1 MAEQA
6 KKQETA
12 TFDQD
17 LGITLDFGNNEEI
30 EDNLIFD
37 NPPTKDTDDSG
48 EDDLFKTPEGITK
61 GDDDIDL
68 NAEFEKLLNTSDT
81 PEQVVIKR
89 AEDKKESAN
98 TEANKQKET
107 KDVSDSL
114 TVAFAKTLLEL
125 QGLSDFKEDEY
136 KALVKEKGEAA
147 AFIELMENEAT
158 KKVENYR
165 KSIDEYAQEYT
176 QLREV
181 GFTKEEAST
190 IVGNKETINAIS
202 DEQLKEDEELQIDVV
217 REVGKLKGESE
228 EEIEENIQLL
238 KETDKLA
245 TRAKTNLVQLKNY
258 YGKVAEQELVRK
270 KDEVK
275 AKEQSQVE
283 FLKSLKTDIDSTE
296 EILKDKKINQP
307 TKDKI
312 YSMLTTPIK
321 QEDGTILNEVWTKRK
336 ADVKAF
342 DKKLAYFI
350 HIGLFDGKTDSLIKD
365 SKTKAASELQ
375 KLLDGGR
382 VHTAGDPIIH
392 DEKLNDRVSAM
403 KDFLD

>member
-1 MAEQA
+1 MAKQA
-6 KKQETA
+6 KEQETV
-12 TFDQD
+12 TIDQD

-30 EDNLIFD
+30 EDSLILD
-37 NPPTKDTDDSG
+37 NPPTKDTDESV
-48 EDDLFKTPEGITK
+48 EEDLFKTPEGVTGSDGEI
-61 GDDDIDL
+61 DI
-68 NAEFEKLLNTSDT
+68 NAEFEKLINTSDT
-81 PEQVVIKR
+81 PEQVVTKP
-89 AEDKKESAN
+89 AEGKKESTSTN
-98 TEANKQKET
+98 ANKQKET
-107 KDVSDSL
+107 NEVSDSL

-165 KSIDEYAQEYT
+165 KSIDGYAQEYT

-202 DEQLKEDEELQIDVV
+202 EDQLKEDEELQIDVV
-217 REVGKLKGESE
+217 REVGKLKGEAE

-245 TRAKTNLVQLKNY
+245 TRAKANLVQLKNY
-258 YGKVAEQELVRK
+258 YSKVAEQELVK
-270 KDEVK
+270 KREEIK
-275 AKEQSQVE
+275 AKDQSQVE
-283 FLKSLKTDIDSTE
+283 FLKSLKTDIDTTE

-321 QEDGTILNEVWTKRK
+321 QEDGTVLNEVWTKRK
-336 ADVKAF
+336 ADPKAF

-350 HIGLFDGKTDSLIKD
+350 HIGLFDGKVDSLVKD

-382 VHTAGDPIIH
+382 VHTSGDPIVH
-392 DEKLNDRVSAM
+392 DERVNDRVNAM